1 MPDDLRPE
9 VVAVLSEPAH
19 LPAAVVDQV
28 LDATDAERA
37 AAAGELLDQTRSF
50 LEEAGALRPSRS
62 ILDLNHDEMQALASV
77 YAVVWRW
84 WASPGY
90 RERPLSAILK
100 VAPTEVAEAA
110 MRLLCVIGFVPP
122 EPAEPQE

>member
-1 MPDDLRPE
+1 MADGQLRPE
-9 VVAVLSEPAH
+9 VVAALSEPAH
-19 LPAAVVDQV
+19 LPAAVVDQL
-28 LDATDAERA
+28 LDATDEERA

-62 ILDLNHDEMQALASV
+62 ILDLNHDEMQVLASV

-110 MRLLCVIGFVPP
+110 MRLLRVIGFVPP
-122 EPAEPQE
+122 EPQE

>member
-1 MPDDLRPE
+1 MPDDLRPD
-9 VVAVLSEPAH
+9 VVAALSEPAH

-28 LDATDAERA
+28 LDASDAEREIA
-37 AAAGELLDQTRSF
+37 AAALLDQERAF
-50 LEEAGALRPSRS
+50 LEQAGVLRPSAS
-62 ILDLNHDEMQALASV
+62 VLDLNHDQLQALASI
-77 YAVVWRW
+77 YALTWRW
-84 WASPGY
+84 WATPGY

-110 MRLLCVIGFVPP
+110 MRLLRVIGFVPP